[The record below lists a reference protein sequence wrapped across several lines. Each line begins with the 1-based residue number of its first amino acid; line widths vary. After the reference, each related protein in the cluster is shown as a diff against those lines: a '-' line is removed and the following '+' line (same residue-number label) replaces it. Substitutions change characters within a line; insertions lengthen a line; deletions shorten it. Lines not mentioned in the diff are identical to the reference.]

1 MSEYG
6 KQSNYIEKS
15 KIIKADSR
23 KWLNIKQISGKMF
36 WEKKKKYK

>member
-6 KQSNYIEKS
+6 KQSNYIEKI

-23 KWLNIKQISGKMF
+23 KWQYKTNLWQNVLRK
-36 WEKKKKYK
+36 KKKKYK